1 MAHVDA
7 AATHS
12 ESIGGRCPVVVRDRK
27 LVYERHYNG
36 SGPAS
41 PGKSGSLAKSLVGT
55 LVGIMLRR
63 GELQSADELASDDIP
78 ERRGTGEEHV
88 TPGTC

>member
-1 MAHVDA
+1 MAHLDA
-7 AATHS
+7 AATCS
-12 ESIGGRCPVVVRDRK
+12 ESIGGRYLVVARDGK
-27 LVYERHYNG
+27 LVNERRYDG
-36 SGPAS
+36 STPSS
-41 PGKSGSLAKSLVGT
+41 PHELWSIAKPFADT
-55 LVGIMLRR
+55 LVGIMPRR